1 MFLVRRGFD
10 PDTVRAAL
18 GRAGDLAT
26 DDDPEPR
33 QRP

>member
-18 GRAGDLAT
+18 RDAGADA
-26 DDDPEPR
+26 DEVGER
-33 QRP
+33 